1 MRGTAQATLTF
12 GPPSA
17 LDRLRQLAA
26 DNGNLPLLQRLLT
39 LSRSETDARFVG
51 AIVSFVASAEVLS
64 ILQAW
69 APENRHA
76 KELDSFGRLLWS
88 EQSLIDELRP
98 FSPAKVAGRELSNF
112 RTRRYLP
119 VLLAA
124 RRPLPSN
131 ELSGWIQRLR
141 VFLLIRAIDALES
154 GFALEANL
162 LIVSRFLLP
171 VCDQTNHP
179 GRQLLEPLLSL
190 HESLSDFAAEA
201 LLTCQQPEV
210 RKKGRRVIRALTN
223 VLLGE
228 RWSWPANVA
237 DREVEIHA
245 LTEYARPQPTGLFV
259 EWPPAMPAEPPLA
272 PIDLGGGIGAVV
284 DADAEVSP
292 GLRRVHGEQLRLRHV
307 EHSLFLRHTW
317 HHLRADEERAVFGRI
332 YELLREDGPLEDRVG
347 AAITLAAVLTSHSM
361 TEVESLRVKA
371 QAHGGWT
378 LNVKAGRLERGPPRM
393 ARRWKADEAALR
405 GGWVRDLARQWRFEL
420 DERAMAPLLIAQRRA
435 PNAAQVVDL
444 WQAVSPG
451 RTLPAWYSETFAASG
466 VLRRLTGPSTAFVT
480 SVRAFEQ
487 GQDHVFA
494 RLVASSPRS
503 ALPGACAYSAYSA
516 RETLPALRPEH
527 VPPLWTVVQPE
538 VTKDINASG
547 SELDLIATKIRPL
560 LRDLSRRM
568 DTAAKSGRQWVEHH
582 NLLCAHTVIGLL
594 ACTGSRP
601 VTSPFESLAWFD
613 LERRLVY
620 VEDKASGP
628 TRGSRLCVLSE
639 IAVELLRCHYLPHL
653 GRLAAALRPF
663 STEFADA
670 VTAQLARD
678 PDAGIPLFFFV
689 RDEPTFSW
697 IEVTETQLGAIAGFD
712 WPLPWNLFR
721 HFLATGSRRLG
732 LHPDIRDALLGHA
745 DGGAESHGY
754 HSFRVPLDDLVTAR
768 AIVDRLQDEL
778 GLSAPATVT
787 SASSVADVRI
797 GKGLAEGRL
806 FGRDARRARRDL
818 ALENARDLARRQ
830 IEQQLSGREISTLTE
845 VELEGIARRMLFR
858 DDNVPHAMGSARYE
872 VFEQV
877 VLHEWQRKG
886 QRAKFKRRFVLLKE
900 GQPLFNDLVIDADRL
915 LEAAT
920 LELDRLVATLDQGT
934 CGRTLTAAVAAID
947 LILASRVAHPTL
959 VRALVMGEDGFRRY
973 RLGGSLWLDWAL
985 GTGTSEGRPV
995 FRVGISARALD
1006 WLSRCDLP
1014 ARERSKMPPMPAALG
1029 PLANLLG
1036 VRGDDLFALLGR
1048 LIELQRQN
1056 NAVRLPG
1063 VLAGY
1068 LSGERA
1074 SSALPMADT
1083 VRVVRL
1089 GTLPRAEEPTADE
1102 ESQDVEAAPARSAIS
1117 DAAASERCASL
1128 FAQVRSHLAS
1138 TESRSSKRA
1147 AIRRRLRSSGFG
1159 GGDAPCLL
1167 VFFALHLLEGR
1178 MRKRGKGRKLAEST
1192 VLRYWDSLAGRFRE
1206 LAHDQVLTLLDGDEL
1221 TELYREIVELDA
1233 NDSPDDPQSQD
1244 RPGLSDGTLTGSQ
1257 RALDRLKEFH
1267 EFVASAV
1274 GMEDPDWSEL
1284 SLEAT
1289 LLVGRPGI
1297 VLVREYLAALRLE
1310 LDDAPVED
1318 CGNATLERAFVLVLC
1333 ARYGLRLREAAGLF
1347 RRDLVDLEGSAPVV
1361 LVQSNSVRGLK
1372 SDRSRRHIP
1381 PIEQLSEMESAV
1393 FAEVLRRWEHRE
1405 GKNPDT
1411 PLLDIEKKHFKA
1423 FLAKLGEALR
1433 GLLKQ
1438 VTGRQDATIHF
1449 LRHGFAMRTLA
1460 TLYGRELGDE
1470 VVVDL
1475 ARTVHVRRLLLGSDG
1490 VDRRLLWAVARLLGH
1505 ASPSVTLYSYIN
1517 CLYMW
1522 LPRPEPRSQYQPGVA
1537 MDLDDVP
1544 VNRKYLDSLERPQSA
1559 PPLVPDS
1566 IMSRLLRFSRLIAMG
1581 QSDHVAARRSR
1592 LSDSAASKFAE
1603 RLVLATDRLAE
1614 DTNRTGVFKLLSG
1627 LRPERLAAL
1636 ADEMKRSHVE
1646 LDDTAERGSQE
1657 WLCTIGRSR
1666 QIVLHNEA
1674 SIDRFAQFLAT
1685 TRLEVEDVWVIKPKR
1700 LHSSLDSYL
1709 NHTLAP
1715 RVHDSSELGPTFQLD
1730 TAYLVVGGRSQHFPD
1745 RVVAVPGRSGARVR
1759 DSFELLIL
1767 WLSYLATVSDQADRN
1782 PAPFE

>member
-1 MRGTAQATLTF
+1 MRGAAQATLTF

-17 LDRLRQLAA
+17 LGRLRQLAA

-51 AIVSFVASAEVLS
+51 AIASFVASAEVLS

-88 EQSLIDELRP
+88 QQSLIDELRP

-162 LIVSRFLLP
+162 LIVCRFLLP
-171 VCDQTNHP
+171 ICDQTNHP
-179 GRQLLEPLLSL
+179 GRQFLEPLLSL

-210 RKKGRRVIRALTN
+210 RKTGRRVIRALTN

-237 DREVEIHA
+237 DREVENHA
-245 LTEYARPQPTGLFV
+245 LTEYARPQPTDLFV
-259 EWPPAMPAEPPLA
+259 EWPPAMPGEPPLA
-272 PIDLGGGIGAVV
+272 PVDLGGGIGAVV
-284 DADAEVSP
+284 DADSEVSP
-292 GLRRVHGEQLRLRHV
+292 GLRRVHGEHLRLRHV

-332 YELLREDGPLEDRVG
+332 GELLHEDGPLEDRVG

-361 TEVESLRVKA
+361 TEVESLRVEA

-378 LNVKAGRLERGPPRM
+378 LSVKAGRLERGPPRM
-393 ARRWKADEAALR
+393 ARRWKADEAALG
-405 GGWVRDLARQWRFEL
+405 GGWVRGLASRWSVQF
-420 DERAMAPLLIAQRRA
+420 DERAMAPLRIAQRRA

-451 RTLPAWYSETFAASG
+451 RALPAWYGETFAASG

-516 RETLPALRPEH
+516 REALPALRPEH

-538 VTKDINASG
+538 ATRDINASG

-560 LRDLSRRM
+560 LRDLPRRM
-568 DTAAKSGRQWVEHH
+568 DTAAKSSRQWVEHH
-582 NLLCAHTVIGLL
+582 NLLCAHTVIALL

-639 IAVELLRCHYLPHL
+639 IAVELLRSHYLPHL
-653 GRLAAALRPF
+653 ERLAAALRPF

-697 IEVTETQLGAIAGFD
+697 IEVTETQLGTIAGFD

-778 GLSAPATVT
+778 GLRAPATVA

-797 GKGLAEGRL
+797 GKGVAEARL
-806 FGRDARRARRDL
+806 FGRDARRARRDQ
-818 ALENARDLARRQ
+818 ALENARGLARRQ
-830 IEQQLSGREISTLTE
+830 IEQHLSGREISTLTE
-845 VELEGIARRMLFR
+845 IELEGIARRMLFR

-915 LEAAT
+915 LEAAA

-947 LILASRVAHPTL
+947 LILASRVAHPAL
-959 VRALVMGEDGFRRY
+959 VRALVMGEEGFRRY

-1014 ARERSKMPPMPAALG
+1014 ARERSKTPPMPAALG

-1036 VRGDDLFALLGR
+1036 VRGDDLFAPLGR

-1056 NAVRLPG
+1056 NALQLPG

-1083 VRVVRL
+1083 VRVVRH
-1089 GTLPRAEEPTADE
+1089 GTLPREEEPTADE
-1102 ESQDVEAAPARSAIS
+1102 ESQDIEAAPARRAIKE
-1117 DAAASERCASL
+1117 AAASERCASL

-1138 TESRSSKRA
+1138 TESRSSKSA

-1159 GGDAPCLL
+1159 GGDAPSLL
-1167 VFFALHLLEGR
+1167 VVFALHLLEGR

-1206 LAHDQVLTLLDGDEL
+1206 LAHDQVLTQLDGDEL

-1233 NDSPDDPQSQD
+1233 SDSPDDQPSQEG
-1244 RPGLSDGTLTGSQ
+1244 REPSDGTLNGSQ

-1267 EFVASAV
+1267 EFVSTAF
-1274 GMEDPDWSEL
+1274 GIEDPDWSEL
-1284 SLEAT
+1284 CLETT

-1297 VLVREYLAALRLE
+1297 VLLREYLAALSLQ
-1310 LDDAPVED
+1310 LDDAPIED
-1318 CGNATLERAFVLVLC
+1318 CSSTGIERAFALVLC

-1347 RRDLVDLEGSAPVV
+1347 RRDLVDLEGGAPVV

-1393 FAEVLRRWEHRE
+1393 IAEVLRRWEHRE

-1411 PLLDIEKKHFKA
+1411 PLLDIEKKHFRA
-1423 FLAKLGEALR
+1423 LLSGIGEDLR
-1433 GLLKQ
+1433 KLLKQ
-1438 VTGRQDATIHF
+1438 VTGRQDATTHF
-1449 LRHGFAMRTLA
+1449 LRHGFAMRALA
-1460 TLYGRELGDE
+1460 ALYGRELGDE
-1470 VVVDL
+1470 VVVDPV
-1475 ARTVHVRRLLLGSDG
+1475 RTVYLRRLLLGSDG

-1505 ASPSVTLYSYIN
+1505 ASPSVTLYSYVN

-1522 LPRPEPRSQYQPGVA
+1522 LPHPEPRSEGQPGVA
-1537 MDLDDVP
+1537 MNLDDVAID
-1544 VNRKYLDSLERPQSA
+1544 RQYLNVLEAPQSA
-1559 PPLVPDS
+1559 QPIVPEAM
-1566 IMSRLLRFSRLIAMG
+1566 MSRLLRFSRLLAIG
-1581 QSDHVAARRSR
+1581 QSEHTAARRSR
-1592 LSDSAASKFAE
+1592 VPDEIAE
-1603 RLVLATDRLAE
+1603 LFYKRLVLATQRLADDSE
-1614 DTNRTGVFKLLSG
+1614 RNGVFKLLGG
-1627 LRPERLAAL
+1627 LRAERLAFL
-1636 ADEMKRSHVE
+1636 ADELK
-1646 LDDTAERGSQE
+1646 LSQVQASDALE
-1657 WLCTIGRSR
+1657 EGTGDWLGTVGRSR
-1666 QIVLHNEA
+1666 QVVLYDEA
-1674 SIDRFAQFLAT
+1674 SIDQFAHFVST
-1685 TRLEVEDVWVIKPKR
+1685 THLREQDVWLIKPKR
-1700 LHSSLDSYL
+1700 LHSSLCSHL
-1709 NHTLAP
+1709 LSKVP
-1715 RVHDSSELGPTFQLD
+1715 RLVHEPAELGPTFQLD
-1730 TAYLVVGGRSQHFPD
+1730 AARITLNGRVVDVPD
-1745 RVVAVPGRSGARVR
+1745 RVVAVPARSGGQLRDTFELIILWLAYLTAASGARR
-1759 DSFELLIL
+1759 ISTLPE
-1767 WLSYLATVSDQADRN
+1767 
-1782 PAPFE
+1782 

>member
-1 MRGTAQATLTF
+1 
-12 GPPSA
+12 
-17 LDRLRQLAA
+17 
-26 DNGNLPLLQRLLT
+26 
-39 LSRSETDARFVG
+39 
-51 AIVSFVASAEVLS
+51 
-64 ILQAW
+64 
-69 APENRHA
+69 
-76 KELDSFGRLLWS
+76 
-88 EQSLIDELRP
+88 
-98 FSPAKVAGRELSNF
+98 
-112 RTRRYLP
+112 
-119 VLLAA
+119 
-124 RRPLPSN
+124 
-131 ELSGWIQRLR
+131 
-141 VFLLIRAIDALES
+141 LLIRAIDALES

-162 LIVSRFLLP
+162 LIVCRFLLP
-171 VCDQTNHP
+171 ICDQTNHP
-179 GRQLLEPLLSL
+179 GRQFLEPLLSL

-210 RKKGRRVIRALTN
+210 RRTGRRVIRALTN

-237 DREVEIHA
+237 DREVESHA
-245 LTEYARPQPTGLFV
+245 LTEYARPQPTDLFV
-259 EWPPAMPAEPPLA
+259 EWPPAMPGEPPLA
-272 PIDLGGGIGAVV
+272 PVDLGGGIGAVV
-284 DADAEVSP
+284 DADSEVSP
-292 GLRRVHGEQLRLRHV
+292 GLRRVHGEHLRLRHV

-332 YELLREDGPLEDRVG
+332 GELLHEDGPLEDRVG

-361 TEVESLRVKA
+361 TEVESLRVEA

-378 LNVKAGRLERGPPRM
+378 LSVKAGRLERGPPRM
-393 ARRWKADEAALR
+393 ARRWKADEAALG
-405 GGWVRDLARQWRFEL
+405 GGWVRGLASRWSVQI
-420 DERAMAPLLIAQRRA
+420 DERAMAPLRIAQRRA

-451 RTLPAWYSETFAASG
+451 RALPAWYGETFAASG
-466 VLRRLTGPSTAFVT
+466 VVRRLTGPSTAFVT

-494 RLVASSPRS
+494 RLVASSPGS

-516 RETLPALRPEH
+516 REALPALQPEQ

-538 VTKDINASG
+538 ATKDLNASG
-547 SELDLIATKIRPL
+547 SELDLIPTKIRPF
-560 LRDLSRRM
+560 LRDLFRRI
-568 DTAAKSGRQWVEHH
+568 DAAAKSGSEWVEYH
-582 NLLCAHTVIGLL
+582 NLLCAQTVIALL
-594 ACTGSRP
+594 ASTGSRP

-613 LERRLVY
+613 FERRLVY

-628 TRGSRLCVLSE
+628 TRGSRICILSE
-639 IAVELLRCHYLPHL
+639 IAVELLWSHYLPHL
-653 GRLAAALRPF
+653 ERLAAAMRSLSP
-663 STEFADA
+663 ELADA
-670 VTAQLARD
+670 VSAQLARD
-678 PDAGIPLFFFV
+678 PDAGTPLFFFV
-689 RDEPTFSW
+689 RDEPTFNW
-697 IEVTETQLGAIAGFD
+697 IEVTESHLGTIAGFD

-721 HFLATGSRRLG
+721 HFLATGMRRLG

-754 HSFRVPLDDLVTAR
+754 HSFRVPLDDLVTAQ
-768 AIVDRLQDEL
+768 AIVDRLQVEL
-778 GLSAPATVT
+778 GFRAPATGV
-787 SASSVADVRI
+787 SAPQLSDVKI
-797 GKGLAEGRL
+797 GKSFAEGRL
-806 FGRDARRARRDL
+806 FGREARRARRDQ
-818 ALENARDLARRQ
+818 ALDNARGLARRQ
-830 IEQQLSGREISTLTE
+830 IDQQLNGREVSALTE
-845 VELEGIARRMLFR
+845 AELEAIARRMLFR
-858 DDNVPHAMGSARYE
+858 DDNVPHAMGSARYA

-877 VLHEWQRKG
+877 ILREWQEKG
-886 QRAKFKRRFVLLKE
+886 RRPKLNRRFVLVKE
-900 GQPLFNDLVIDADRL
+900 GQPLFNELVIDADRM
-915 LEAAT
+915 LEAAA
-920 LELDRLVATLDQGT
+920 LELDRLAATLDART
-934 CGRTLTAAVAAID
+934 CGRTLAAAVAAID
-947 LILASRVAHPTL
+947 LILISRVAHPPMI
-959 VRALVMGEDGFRRY
+959 RALVMGEDGFRRY
-973 RLGGSLWLDWAL
+973 RLGGCHWLDWAL
-985 GTGTSEGRPV
+985 GTDTSEGRPV
-995 FRVGISARALD
+995 FRVGISVRALN

-1014 ARERSKMPPMPAALG
+1014 ARERSKMPPTPAALR

-1036 VRGDDLFALLGR
+1036 VRSDDLHALLDR
-1048 LIELQRQN
+1048 LIGLQQQS
-1056 NAVRLPG
+1056 NALRLPG

-1068 LSGERA
+1068 LGGERA

-1083 VRVVRL
+1083 VRVVRR
-1089 GTLPRAEEPTADE
+1089 GALPRAEEPVDHE
-1102 ESQDVEAAPARSAIS
+1102 ESQDLEVAPVLKTIGEV
-1117 DAAASERCASL
+1117 AASERCASL
-1128 FAQVRSHLAS
+1128 FARVRAHLAS
-1138 TESRSSKRA
+1138 TESRSTKCA
-1147 AIRRRLRSSGFG
+1147 AIRRRLRSSNFG
-1159 GGDAPCLL
+1159 GGDAPYLL
-1167 VFFALHLLEGR
+1167 VVFALHLLEGR
-1178 MRKRGKGRKLAEST
+1178 MRRRGKGRKLAEST

-1206 LAHDQVLTLLDGDEL
+1206 LAHDQVLTQMDGDEL

-1233 NDSPDDPQSQD
+1233 SDRSDD
-1244 RPGLSDGTLTGSQ
+1244 RPSREGRELSDGTLTGSQ
-1257 RALDRLKEFH
+1257 RALDRLREFH
-1267 EFVASAV
+1267 EFVSAAF
-1274 GMEDPDWSEL
+1274 GIEDPDWSEL
-1284 SLEAT
+1284 ALEES

-1297 VLVREYLAALRLE
+1297 VLLREYLAALRLQ
-1310 LDDAPVED
+1310 LDNAPIED
-1318 CGNATLERAFVLVLC
+1318 CSSGAIERAFVLVIC
-1333 ARYGLRLREAAGLF
+1333 ARYGLRLREAAGLY
-1347 RRDLVDLEGSAPVV
+1347 RRDLIDLEGSGPVI

-1372 SDRSRRHIP
+1372 SDRSRRQVP
-1381 PIEQLSEMESAV
+1381 LLEQLSEMESALI
-1393 FAEVLRRWEHRE
+1393 AEVVRRWEHRE
-1405 GKNPDT
+1405 GRDPDT

-1470 VVVDL
+1470 AVVDL

-1522 LPRPEPRSQYQPGVA
+1522 LPRPEPRSQCQSGVA
-1537 MDLDDVP
+1537 IDLDDVP
-1544 VNRKYLDSLERPQSA
+1544 VNRTYLDSLERPQSA

-1566 IMSRLLRFSRLIAMG
+1566 LMSRLLRFSRLIAMG

-1592 LSDSAASKFAE
+1592 LTDWAASKFAE

-1674 SIDRFAQFLAT
+1674 SIERFAQFLAT
-1685 TRLEVEDVWVIKPKR
+1685 TRFEVEDVWVIKPKR